1 MKAKDE
7 KAMELGNENVI
18 ESLQKEN
25 EALKAEI
32 EKLKEDLKL
41 QKSLKEYANQDLE
54 KAKEYLKVIGVTV
67 VSLTRGYV

>member
-1 MKAKDE
+1 MKE
-7 KAMELGNENVI
+7 QEELKKEEVTTSV
-18 ESLQKEN
+18 EDLLKEN